1 MKIYVMRHGPAE
13 DHARSGRDFDRKL
26 TSSGRERTESVA
38 RELTRRG
45 QHPKRILSSPLAR
58 TLETA
63 ETVIAVL
70 GLGLEVESREE
81 LAPGGDALGLV
92 RQLAASKARRVLLV
106 GHEPD
111 VSSLTVRLFPAW
123 SRSFDKAMVVALKID
138 RDALTGGAE
147 RDRLAELRFI
157 IEPKSLD
164 N

>member
-1 MKIYVMRHGPAE
+1 VKIYVMRHGPAE

-38 RELTRRG
+38 RELGRRG
-45 QHPKRILSSPLAR
+45 QHPKRIISSPLAR
-58 TLETA
+58 TIETA
-63 ETVIAVL
+63 KIVIGAL
-70 GLGLEVESREE
+70 QLELEPESREE
-81 LAPGGDALGLV
+81 LAPGGNALALV
-92 RQLAASKARRVLLV
+92 RELATTKARRVLLV

-111 VSSLTVRLFPAW
+111 VSGLTVRLLPSW
-123 SRSFDKAMVVALKID
+123 SRGFDKAMVVALKVD
-138 RDALTGGAE
+138 RDALTSETE